1 MTAGGPARG
10 LIDNRFELLERLGGG
25 GMGLVWRARD
35 TALEREVAL
44 KEVRPAGAAAFDD
57 DPVAAHVQRERVLR
71 EARAL
76 ARLHHPNVVT
86 IYHIVDS
93 VEHQYPW
100 LVMELVSGGSL
111 DDRIKRAPLSPAQ
124 TARIGR
130 GVLAAL
136 RAAHEAGIQHRDVKP
151 ANVLLRADGTPVLTD
166 FGIAALREATALTT
180 TGTLIGSP
188 EYIAPER
195 IRGQE
200 GDPASDLW
208 SLGML
213 MYVAVEGDNPL
224 RRDSTLA
231 TIAAV
236 LDAPLPEPRGA
247 GPLTPVLAALLVR
260 DPAARVDA
268 ARLDQLLAEVQR
280 ETDQPSGADPRYGQ
294 QFQAQSLLQPP
305 PLYQTPSLAQS
316 PSPAQSQSQFPPQAY
331 QHPQQAWSPTGASAQ
346 HWQPQ
351 DQAQAQRRRR
361 NRTFVASVTGVAV
374 AGLSAALIW
383 TLRDSASAS
392 TGGGGSQATGTAS
405 ASGSAAAGAAAT
417 SPSPADQ
424 GTGTGDQGSQTNL
437 LTPAGA
443 RTAVSALKKQIGS
456 RKIVQFD
463 VYSGYAIAQVLTASD
478 PTEYDE
484 YTYRDGQ
491 LNSSP
496 GGTITDEVAFDP
508 GAINWNIL
516 PTLLTE
522 AKQRLKVANPTS
534 EYLIIEGN
542 FFGEGPGIGVYISN
556 DYNKGG
562 YMFTDFKGNIIRTVQ

>member
-1 MTAGGPARG
+1 MTAGGSAARG
-10 LIDNRFELLERLGGG
+10 LIDGRFELLERLGGG

-35 TALEREVAL
+35 LALEREVAL
-44 KEVRPAGAAAFDD
+44 KEVRPAGASVFDD

-111 DDRIKRAPLSPAQ
+111 DSRIERAPLSPAE

-180 TGTLIGSP
+180 TGTVIGSP

-213 MYVAVEGDNPL
+213 MYVAVEGANPL
-224 RRDSTLA
+224 RRETTLA

-236 LDAPLPEPRGA
+236 LDAPLPEPQRA
-247 GPLTPVLAALLVR
+247 GPLTAPLAALLVR
-260 DPAARVDA
+260 DPAARIDA
-268 ARLDQLLAEVQR
+268 ARLDQLLAAVQR
-280 ETDQPSGADPRYGQ
+280 EAGSGNGSGADPRYGE
-294 QFQAQSLLQPP
+294 
-305 PLYQTPSLAQS
+305 
-316 PSPAQSQSQFPPQAY
+316 QFPPHSYPPPSYPPRSYPSGSFPPAGQS
-331 QHPQQAWSPTGASAQ
+331 WSPHDAPPQ

-351 DQAQAQRRRR
+351 GSVQGQRRRR

-374 AGLSAALIW
+374 IGLSAALVW
-383 TLRDSASAS
+383 TLHDSSASAS
-392 TGGGGSQATGTAS
+392 TGGGSHATGTPSTAGNAGANSQTTS
-405 ASGSAAAGAAAT
+405 ASPT
-417 SPSPADQ
+417 DQ
-424 GTGTGDQGSQTNL
+424 GTGAGDQGTQVNL

-443 RTAVSALKKQIGS
+443 RAAVRALKNRVGS
-456 RKIVQFD
+456 RKIIQLD
-463 VYSGYAIAQVLTASD
+463 VYPGYAIAQVLTAAD
-478 PTEYDE
+478 PIEYDE

-491 LNSSP
+491 LDHSP
-496 GGTITDEVAFDP
+496 GGTISDEKPFDP
-508 GAINWNIL
+508 GAINWDAL

-556 DYNKGG
+556 DYDKGG

>member
-1 MTAGGPARG
+1 
-10 LIDNRFELLERLGGG
+10 
-25 GMGLVWRARD
+25 MGLVWRARD
-35 TALEREVAL
+35 TALERDVAL
-44 KEVRPAGAAAFDD
+44 KEVRPAGAAAFGD

-111 DDRIKRAPLSPAQ
+111 DDRIKRAPLSPAEA
-124 TARIGR
+124 ARVGR

-195 IRGQE
+195 IRGRE

-213 MYVAVEGDNPL
+213 LYVAVDGDNPL
-224 RRDSTLA
+224 RRDTTLA

-236 LDAPLPEPRGA
+236 LDAPLPEPRRA

-260 DPAARVDA
+260 DPAARPDA
-268 ARLDQLLAEVQR
+268 ARLDQLLAAVQR
-280 ETDQPSGADPRYGQ
+280 ECDNPSGTDLRYGQ
-294 QFQAQSLLQPP
+294 QFQAQ
-305 PLYQTPSLAQS
+305 PLSQSQS
-316 PSPAQSQSQFPPQAY
+316 PSLSQYQSPSQSQQYAQSQQYPQPPFSPRPYPQA
-331 QHPQQAWSPTGASAQ
+331 QQAWSPNDASARNRQ
-346 HWQPQ
+346 SG
-351 DQAQAQRRRR
+351 DQAQAESRRR
-361 NRTFVASVTGVAV
+361 NRAFVASVTGVAV

-383 TLRDSASAS
+383 TLHDSASAS
-392 TGGGGSQATGTAS
+392 TGKGGPKTSGTRSTAGN
-405 ASGSAAAGAAAT
+405 AAGASAAA

-424 GTGTGDQGSQTNL
+424 GTDTGGGQGSQLNL

-443 RTAVSALKKQIGS
+443 RTAVNALKKQVGS
-456 RKIVQFD
+456 RKIIQLD
-463 VYSGYAIAQVLTASD
+463 VYPGYAIAQVLTASD

-491 LNSSP
+491 LESSP
-496 GGTITDEVAFDP
+496 GGTITDEQPFDP
-508 GAINWNIL
+508 GAINWSIL

-522 AKQRLKVANPTS
+522 AKQRLKVANATS

-556 DYNKGG
+556 DYSKGG
-562 YMFTDFKGNIIRTVQ
+562 YMFTDFKGDIIRTVQ